1 MTEIINNSHIN
12 NLNQSLINISKS
24 IYNIILLDYSSLFI
38 ILDLLLYLSY
48 QILSKELLSYFII
61 LLLIGIHILTYNNN
75 KKNKSKIISYKEL
88 INIFIWTHSLNLFI

>member
-88 INIFIWTHSLNLFI
+88 INIFI